1 MRISDWSSDVCSSDL
16 MERARAVLAD
26 YDDFTARSRALQL
39 QFNAALFLGSLLLV
53 GLTVWIALAVA
64 DRLVRPVAELVDTAR
79 RITAGDL
86 SARVPGPHTRDE
98 VGTLASAFNRMTQRL
113 EAQTSA
119 LVNANSQ
126 LDNRRAFIEAVLSGV
141 TAGILSVDQKGIV
154 RLANSSARA
163 ILQHNE
169 GDIVGPSLGALSPEL
184 SALLDRNDRA
194 PMLRVKIGRASWRER
209 ECTYV

>member
-16 MERARAVLAD
+16 
-26 YDDFTARSRALQL
+26 
-39 QFNAALFLGSLLLV
+39 
-53 GLTVWIALAVA
+53 
-64 DRLVRPVAELVDTAR
+64 
-79 RITAGDL
+79 
-86 SARVPGPHTRDE
+86 ARVPGPHTRDE

-169 GDIVGPSLGALSPEL
+169 RSEEQTSEL
-184 SALLDRNDRA
+184 QTLLRISYAVFCLTKKKKR
-194 PMLRVKIGRASWRER
+194 
-209 ECTYV
+209 Y

>member
-98 VGTLASAFNRMTQRL
+98 GGTLASAFNRMTQRL
-113 EAQTSA
+113 AATTSPPGKA
-119 LVNANSQ
+119 KSKHQ
-126 LDNRRAFIEAVLSGV
+126 
-141 TAGILSVDQKGIV
+141 
-154 RLANSSARA
+154 
-163 ILQHNE
+163 QH
-169 GDIVGPSLGALSPEL
+169 PPL
-184 SALLDRNDRA
+184 
-194 PMLRVKIGRASWRER
+194 
-209 ECTYV
+209 

>member
-16 MERARAVLAD
+16 
-26 YDDFTARSRALQL
+26 
-39 QFNAALFLGSLLLV
+39 
-53 GLTVWIALAVA
+53 LTVWIALAVA

-126 LDNRRAFIEAVLSGV
+126 LDNHRRFIDGVRSGV
-141 TAGILSVDQKGIV
+141 TA
-154 RLANSSARA
+154 
-163 ILQHNE
+163 
-169 GDIVGPSLGALSPEL
+169 DIGTAHV
-184 SALLDRNDRA
+184 
-194 PMLRVKIGRASWRER
+194 
-209 ECTYV
+209 

>member
-1 MRISDWSSDVCSSDL
+1 MLRLPPRSTRTDTLFPYTTLFRS
-16 MERARAVLAD
+16 VLAD

-86 SARVPGPHTRDE
+86 SARVPGLHTRDE
-98 VGTLASAFNRMTQRL
+98 VGTLASAFNRMSQRL
-113 EAQTSA
+113 EAQSSA

-126 LDNRRAFIEAVLSGV
+126 LDNRRAVIEAQLSGV
-141 TAGILSVDQKGIV
+141 TAGIVYVVQQGIL
-154 RLANSSARA
+154 RSA
-163 ILQHNE
+163 
-169 GDIVGPSLGALSPEL
+169 
-184 SALLDRNDRA
+184 
-194 PMLRVKIGRASWRER
+194 
-209 ECTYV
+209 

>member
-1 MRISDWSSDVCSSDL
+1 MW
-16 MERARAVLAD
+16 
-26 YDDFTARSRALQL
+26 
-39 QFNAALFLGSLLLV
+39 G
-53 GLTVWIALAVA
+53 
-64 DRLVRPVAELVDTAR
+64 
-79 RITAGDL
+79 
-86 SARVPGPHTRDE
+86 PGPQPRDE

-163 ILQHNE
+163 ILQHNRSE
-169 GDIVGPSLGALSPEL
+169 ERRVGKECVSTCSSRWSP
-184 SALLDRNDRA
+184 
-194 PMLRVKIGRASWRER
+194 
-209 ECTYV
+209 